1 MAAPLA
7 FVINGQ
13 TCTPQGDPDQLLLDL
28 LRGELGLMATRF
40 GCGEGICGVCNVLVD
55 GRAVAACNTPVWSM
69 AGKSIT
75 TLEGL
80 GDRDNTHPLQQAFI
94 DEQAMQCGYCIS
106 GIMISAAALLA
117 AQPNPTERDIRSA
130 LDANLCRCGAHNR
143 IVKAIQRAA
152 AIMRRGA
159 VDA

>member
-1 MAAPLA
+1 MNAALSL
-7 FVINGQ
+7 VVNGRP
-13 TCTPQGDPDQLLLDL
+13 CTPQSDPELMLLDL

-40 GCGEGICGVCNVLVD
+40 GCGEGLCGACNVLAD
-55 GRAVAACNTPVWSM
+55 GRAVTACNTPVWSVT
-69 AGKSIT
+69 GKAIT

-80 GDRDNTHPLQQAFI
+80 GNRDNPHPLQQAFI

-117 AQPNPTERDIRSA
+117 VRPEPTDGEIRSA

-143 IVKAIQRAA
+143 IVRAVRRAA
-152 AIMRRGA
+152 AAMRTGARRG
-159 VDA
+159 